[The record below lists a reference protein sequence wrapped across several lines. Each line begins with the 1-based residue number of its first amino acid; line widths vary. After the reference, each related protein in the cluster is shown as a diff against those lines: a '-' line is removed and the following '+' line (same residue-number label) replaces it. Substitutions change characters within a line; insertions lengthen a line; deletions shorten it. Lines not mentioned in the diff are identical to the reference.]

1 MSINKK
7 GGDFLRLGNRSIL
20 MAKLKESLSSVL
32 PITAIVFV
40 LCFSVIS
47 VPTDILMA
55 FVVGAVMLI
64 FGMGLFTLGTDLS
77 MMPVGEYVGS
87 QVTKSRKLW
96 FIIIICLLVGS
107 IITISE
113 PDLQVLAEQVPNI
126 PNAVIVWSVAI
137 GVGFFLV
144 VAMLRILFGLRL
156 SYMLVFFYALVFIL
170 AAFVPEEFLSVAF
183 DSGGV
188 TTGPM
193 TVPFIMALGV
203 GVAAIRG
210 DKNAENDSFGLVAL
224 CSVGPIIAVLILG
237 MVYNTGESVYT
248 SVDIPEIAT
257 SKELWHM
264 FSVEIPHF
272 MAEVVGALFPIM
284 LFFLVFQLFGQRM
297 HKDSLIRIGV
307 GFLYTYV
314 GLVLFLCGVN
324 VGFMPV
330 GNYIGRQLGALDYN
344 WIIIPIGMLIGY
356 FIVAAEPAV
365 HVLNKQVYEMTSGT
379 ISKKAM
385 SVSLSVG
392 VCVSVGLAMLRIV
405 AGIPIM
411 YMIIP
416 GYLIAIVLSF
426 IVPPMFTA
434 IAFDSGGVASGPMT
448 ATFLLPLAMGAA
460 TACGRDVVTYAF
472 GVVAMVAMTPLITIQ
487 ILGLMYKIKAKAAEK
502 ERRELIEEQ
511 LADSDILEMEVEE

>member
-1 MSINKK
+1 M
-7 GGDFLRLGNRSIL
+7 RLGNKSIL
-20 MAKLKESLSSVL
+20 RSKLKESFTSVL
-32 PITAIVFV
+32 PITVIVFI
-40 LCFSVIS
+40 LCFYVIS

-55 FVVGAVMLI
+55 FVVGALMLVL
-64 FGMGLFTLGTDLS
+64 GMGLFTLGTDLS
-77 MMPVGEYVGS
+77 MTPVGEYVGS

-96 FIIIICLLVGS
+96 FIIVVSLLVGT

-126 PNAVIVWSVAI
+126 PNSVIVGAVAI
-137 GVGFFLV
+137 GVGIFLV
-144 VAMLRILFGLRL
+144 LAMLRIIFALKLK
-156 SYMLVFFYALVFIL
+156 YMLVFFYIVVFALAF
-170 AAFVPEEFLSVAF
+170 FVPKEFLSVAF

-203 GVAAIRG
+203 GVSAIRA

-224 CSVGPIIAVLILG
+224 CSVGPIIAVLVLG
-237 MVYNTGESVYT
+237 MIYNTGESVYT
-248 SVDIPEIAT
+248 PVEIPDIET
-257 SKELWHM
+257 SKELWYM
-264 FSVEIPHF
+264 FSYEIPHY
-272 MAEVVGALFPIM
+272 MKEVVGALFPIM
-284 LFFLVFQLFGQRM
+284 IFFLVFQLFGQKL
-297 HKDSLIRIGV
+297 HKESLIRIGV
-307 GFLYTYV
+307 GFLYTYA

-330 GNYIGRQLGALDYN
+330 GNFIGRQLGALDYN
-344 WIIIPIGMLIGY
+344 WIIIPIGMIIGY

-365 HVLNKQVYEMTSGT
+365 HVLNKQVYEMTSGAIPQKALST
-379 ISKKAM
+379 SISIG
-385 SVSLSVG
+385 VS
-392 VCVSVGLAMLRIV
+392 VSVGLAMLRIV

-411 YMIIP
+411 YMLIP

-426 IVPPMFTA
+426 FVPPMFTA

-460 TACGRDVVTYAF
+460 TASGREVTEFAF

-487 ILGLMYKIKAKAAEK
+487 ILGLSYRIKEKAAEK
-502 ERRELIEEQ
+502 SRAELIVTE
-511 LADSDILEMEVEE
+511 LSDSEIIELDEDEM